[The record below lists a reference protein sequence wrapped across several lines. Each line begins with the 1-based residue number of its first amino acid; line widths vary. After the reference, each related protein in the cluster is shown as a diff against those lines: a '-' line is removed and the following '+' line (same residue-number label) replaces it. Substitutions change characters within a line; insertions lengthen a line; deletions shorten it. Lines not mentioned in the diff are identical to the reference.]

1 MPNGEKKMYEK
12 DTIVALA
19 TKSGDSAIN
28 IIKLSGERAIEIADS
43 IFRAESN
50 KKIKDINTYNIT
62 YGKVY
67 DEKEEIIDEAIVS
80 VMKGP
85 KSYTREDV
93 VEINCHGGIASV
105 NKIMDVLLKNG
116 ARIAEP
122 GEFTKRAFLNGR
134 IDLSQAEAVVDIIN
148 AKNIASLKIAANN
161 LSGNSGKK
169 IREIRDRI
177 TDIISE
183 LEAGIDFVEEDLETI
198 PISKALKET
207 ENIKEEIK
215 ELIANEKK
223 SEIIKEGIKIAI
235 TGKPNVGKSSLLNIL
250 AGKDKSIVTH
260 IPGTTRDVIEETV
273 NFDGVPIIFKDTAGI
288 RDSKNIIEKI
298 GVKRSREEIKNADMV
313 IVIFDN
319 SKKLTEEDI
328 ELLKITSG
336 SKRIILL
343 NKIDL
348 KRKAEIEKLNKN
360 ISEEIIKI
368 SAKEKIGIN
377 AVVEKIKKMAIGS
390 NEFLYEEKIIV
401 NKRQRILLEDSLVD
415 IENAIKTIEMNYSEE
430 YIITDLKSANNKI
443 AEITGE
449 NTAEEILNKIFSKFC
464 IGK

>member
-1 MPNGEKKMYEK
+1 
-12 DTIVALA
+12 
-19 TKSGDSAIN
+19 
-28 IIKLSGERAIEIADS
+28 
-43 IFRAESN
+43 
-50 KKIKDINTYNIT
+50 
-62 YGKVY
+62 
-67 DEKEEIIDEAIVS
+67 
-80 VMKGP
+80 
-85 KSYTREDV
+85 
-93 VEINCHGGIASV
+93 
-105 NKIMDVLLKNG
+105 
-116 ARIAEP
+116 
-122 GEFTKRAFLNGR
+122 
-134 IDLSQAEAVVDIIN
+134 
-148 AKNIASLKIAANN
+148 
-161 LSGNSGKK
+161 
-169 IREIRDRI
+169 
-177 TDIISE
+177 
-183 LEAGIDFVEEDLETI
+183 
-198 PISKALKET
+198 
-207 ENIKEEIK
+207 
-215 ELIANEKK
+215 
-223 SEIIKEGIKIAI
+223 
-235 TGKPNVGKSSLLNIL
+235 
-250 AGKDKSIVTH
+250 
-260 IPGTTRDVIEETV
+260 
-273 NFDGVPIIFKDTAGI
+273 
-288 RDSKNIIEKI
+288 
-298 GVKRSREEIKNADMV
+298 MV

-430 YIITDLKSANNKI
+430 YIITDLKFANNKI

>member
-1 MPNGEKKMYEK
+1 MYEK

-19 TKSGDSAIN
+19 TKTGDSAIN
-28 IIKLSGERAIEIADS
+28 IIRLSGERAVEIADS
-43 IFRAESN
+43 VFKAEKN
-50 KKIKDINTYNIT
+50 KKIKDINTYNIV

-105 NKIMDVLLKNG
+105 NKIMDVLLKKG
-116 ARIAEP
+116 ARLAEP

-134 IDLSQAEAVVDIIN
+134 IDLSQAEAVVDLIN
-148 AKNIASLKIAANN
+148 AKNITSLKIAANN
-161 LSGNSGKK
+161 LSGSSGKK
-169 IREIRDRI
+169 IREIRNKI

-183 LEAGIDFVEEDLETI
+183 LEAGIDFIEEDLETM
-198 PISKALKET
+198 PISRVLKET
-207 ENIKEEIK
+207 EKIKEEIN
-215 ELIANEKK
+215 ELIVNEKK

-250 AGKDKSIVTH
+250 AGKNKSIVTH

-273 NFDGVPIIFKDTAGI
+273 NLDGIPVIFKDTAGI
-288 RDSKNIIEKI
+288 RNSKNIIEKI
-298 GVKRSREEIKNADMV
+298 GVKKSREEIKKADMV

-328 ELLKITSG
+328 ELLKITSE
-336 SKRIILL
+336 SERIILL

-348 KRKAEIEKLNKN
+348 KRKAEIERIDKN
-360 ISEEIIKI
+360 ISGEIIKI

-377 AVVEKIKKMAIGS
+377 EVIKKIKKMAIVG
-390 NEFLYEEKIIV
+390 NEFLYEEKVIV
-401 NKRQRILLEDSLVD
+401 NKRQRILLEDSLKD
-415 IENAIKTIEMNYSEE
+415 IENAIKTIKMNYSEE
-430 YIITDLKSANNKI
+430 YIITDLKSANSKI

-449 NTAEEILNKIFSKFC
+449 NTAEEILNKIFGKFC